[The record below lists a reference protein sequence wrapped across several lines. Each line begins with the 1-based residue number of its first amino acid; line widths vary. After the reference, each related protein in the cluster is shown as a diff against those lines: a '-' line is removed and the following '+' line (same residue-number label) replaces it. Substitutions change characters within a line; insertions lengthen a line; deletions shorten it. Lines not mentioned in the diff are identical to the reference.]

1 MIVADASVIVDI
13 LLRVPGVEV
22 LDARL
27 FDSGDSLHAPHLID
41 VEVAHVL
48 RRYALRGELTET
60 RGRSAL
66 ALLQRLPI
74 ARHAHDSLLQR
85 MWTLR
90 QNLSAYD
97 AAYIALAEGLEAT
110 LFTRDA
116 PLARSSGHHAR
127 IELI

>member
-13 LLRVPGVEV
+13 LLRVPGVEA

-27 FDSGDSLHAPHLID
+27 FDSGESLHAPHLVD

-48 RRYALRGELTET
+48 RRYGVRGELSEA
-60 RGRSAL
+60 RGISAL
-66 ALLQRLPI
+66 ALLQRLPLK
-74 ARHAHDSLLQR
+74 RHAHDPLLQR

-97 AAYIALAEGLEAT
+97 AAYVTLAEGLDAT

-116 PLARSSGHHAR
+116 RLARSAGHHAR
-127 IELI
+127 IELL